1 MRVVIAEDEV
11 LMRQGLRRLL
21 ETTGIEVTAEAG
33 DVEGL
38 LAAVDRTRPDAVVTD
53 IKMPPTL
60 TDEGI
65 RAAITIR
72 AQHPGTAILVLSH
85 YVDSG
90 YAMRL
95 MATHEESMGYLL
107 KERVSDLAILVDALH
122 RLVDGES
129 VVDPTIVSR
138 LMHRTHGQA
147 VDRLST
153 REREILALM
162 AEGYSNRR
170 IGERLFLS
178 PRTVEAH
185 VGHIFTKLDL
195 AGGGAEDRRV
205 LAVLAHLRSLR
216 TEVIPPSP
224 DPG

>member
-1 MRVVIAEDEV
+1 MRVVIAEDEA

-21 ETTGIEVTAEAG
+21 ETTGIEVAADAG
-33 DVEGL
+33 DMEGL

-72 AQHPGTAILVLSH
+72 ERHPGTAVLVLSH

-95 MATHEESMGYLL
+95 MDTHEESMGYLL

-138 LMHRTHGQA
+138 LMHRTTDPTLG
-147 VDRLST
+147 RLT
-153 REREILALM
+153 EREREILALM

-185 VGHIFTKLDL
+185 IGHIFTKLDL
-195 AGGGAEDRRV
+195 AADSAGSRRV

-216 TEVIPPSP
+216 TEGLPPAP
-224 DPG
+224 DVG